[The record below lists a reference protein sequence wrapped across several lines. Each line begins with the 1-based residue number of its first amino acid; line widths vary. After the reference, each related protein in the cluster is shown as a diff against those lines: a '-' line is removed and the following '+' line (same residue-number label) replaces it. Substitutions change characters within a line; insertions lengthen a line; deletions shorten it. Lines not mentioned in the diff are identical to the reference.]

1 MKVAVYPLFRPYNRV
16 MEPHLSVEP
25 HLSTDGC
32 ELSKG
37 MLRSKTQM
45 QVEHPYVR
53 LKIQDALRV

>member
-1 MKVAVYPLFRPYNRV
+1 MKVAVYPLFHPHTRV
-16 MEPHLSVEP
+16 TEPHLSMEP
-25 HLSTDGC
+25 HLSTDSC

-53 LKIQDALRV
+53 LKIRDALRV